1 MDSDCW
7 GKGPDCDTKTGAA
20 DILYST
26 GDTLVLLGD
35 EKKGIAI
42 PPKDMFS
49 RFAAVVFDAE
59 EEKGEE
65 PV

>member
-20 DILYST
+20 DILYS
-26 GDTLVLLGD
+26 GD